1 MTNLFRWIQKNTY
14 PLHTLA
20 FVLMILASL
29 GMVTAAEKSS
39 LAGIWAFMAVFIAAN
54 LLALLAR

>member
-1 MTNLFRWIQKNTY
+1 MINLFRWIQKNIY
-14 PLHTLA
+14 PVHTLA

-29 GMVTAAEKSS
+29 GMYAAAEKGSP
-39 LAGIWAFMAVFIAAN
+39 AGMWALMAVFVAAN